1 MAADIS
7 SVRMPAITKGS
18 FDPPITGA
26 GRRSQAYSES
36 ALRWSSSYRKA
47 ANRKRTRTTGDPS
60 IMPPSPNHDA
70 SPQTNRRLL
79 TRQQAAEFLNV
90 SDSFLRELARTH
102 RLPAVRF
109 GRKAV
114 RFDLS
119 DLERLL
125 HDSKN

>member
-1 MAADIS
+1 
-7 SVRMPAITKGS
+7 MPT
-18 FDPPITGA
+18 P
-26 GRRSQAYSES
+26 SQA
-36 ALRWSSSYRKA
+36 
-47 ANRKRTRTTGDPS
+47 ND
-60 IMPPSPNHDA
+60 N
-70 SPQTNRRLL
+70 SPQTSRRLL

-90 SDSFLRELARTH
+90 SDSFLRELARTR

>member
-1 MAADIS
+1 
-7 SVRMPAITKGS
+7 
-18 FDPPITGA
+18 
-26 GRRSQAYSES
+26 
-36 ALRWSSSYRKA
+36 
-47 ANRKRTRTTGDPS
+47 
-60 IMPPSPNHDA
+60 MPPSPNHDA

-90 SDSFLRELARTH
+90 SDSFLRELARTR